1 MEVVALDAKVNV
13 DENGL
18 FRHPDLQ
25 DLADAT
31 LEDPREV
38 EAGRLGLNYIKLK
51 GNVGCM
57 VNGAGLA
64 MATMDLVKLAGAEP
78 ANFLDVGGG
87 ATAETIGEGLRIL
100 LSDRDV
106 KVVFINIFGG
116 ILRCDTLA
124 TGVREAASRLG
135 VPLPVVIRLE
145 GTNRE
150 AGERILASAGL
161 DFIPVRAM
169 GEAAERIKELLSA
182 HEHPRR

>member
-1 MEVVALDAKVNV
+1 M
-13 DENGL
+13 
-18 FRHPDLQ
+18 
-25 DLADAT
+25 
-31 LEDPREV
+31 
-38 EAGRLGLNYIKLK
+38 
-51 GNVGCM
+51 
-57 VNGAGLA
+57 
-64 MATMDLVKLAGAEP
+64 
-78 ANFLDVGGG
+78 
-87 ATAETIGEGLRIL
+87 IGEGLRIL

-135 VPLPVVIRLE
+135 GVPLPVVIRLE

-161 DFIPVRAM
+161 DFIPVRGL

-182 HEHPRR
+182 HEHPGR